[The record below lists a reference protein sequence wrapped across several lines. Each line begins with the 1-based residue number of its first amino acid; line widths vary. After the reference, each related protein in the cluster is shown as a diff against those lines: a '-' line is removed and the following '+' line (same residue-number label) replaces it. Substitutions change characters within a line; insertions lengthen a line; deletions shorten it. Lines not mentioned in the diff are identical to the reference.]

1 MKSPKTIREMV
12 SMPGYVA
19 ASGVRGVFG
28 EQQSRVIILKRQK
41 KQRVAPAA
49 VIDVE
54 AVTTRGYAA
63 REIYPLQVGRS
74 TSSSIGGAFTVQG
87 AWPSS

>member
-1 MKSPKTIREMV
+1 MF

-19 ASGVRGVFG
+19 ASGIRGVFG

-54 AVTTRGYAA
+54 VVTTRGHAA
-63 REIYPLQVGRS
+63 RGICPPQVGGS
-74 TSSSIGGAFTVQG
+74 TSSSSGGAFAVQG
-87 AWPSS
+87 AWLLS